1 MRVAPLLL
9 ATAAVLAPPAIA
21 QQAARPAAAGPQDLE
36 HLVPVPT
43 NYVAKKTSWGEPD
56 FRGGWP
62 IDHLN
67 GRTPLQRDPKYGNR
81 AYLTDAEFARR
92 DAEVQVLSQR
102 YQDEDKKGTMGIG
115 HWAEVASANRRT
127 SWITSPANGRL
138 PAYTPEGQRLSDAM
152 RSTWG
157 RGQSF
162 DWVTDF
168 DSWDRCITRGLPAS
182 MFPFMYNNGM
192 RIFQSPG
199 VVALQ
204 MEMVHETRMIP
215 TDGRAPIPNVIHNW
229 LGESRGHWEHGNT
242 LVVETTNFRPGP
254 SATNIGTTG
263 SPPENKTPVSEQAKM
278 VERFTMTG
286 PGQIVYEF
294 TWTDPVVFT
303 QPWSARLE
311 WKRDDNFG
319 IYEYACHEG
328 DVQVRNFIT
337 ASRAERAGQAG
348 AVAGARAAGAAGGS
362 Q

>member
-1 MRVAPLLL
+1 MRRTLALLMAASACALPASASMAQDTDLTTLVA
-9 ATAAVLAPPAIA
+9 
-21 QQAARPAAAGPQDLE
+21 
-36 HLVPVPT
+36 VPT
-43 NYVAKKTSWGEPD
+43 DFKAPMTAWGEPD

-81 AYLTDAEFARR
+81 AYLTDEEFAQR
-92 DAEVQVLSQR
+92 DQEVQALAQR
-102 YQDEDKKGTMGIG
+102 YQNEDKQGSMGIG
-115 HWAEVASANRRT
+115 HWAEVANANRRT
-127 SWITSPANGRL
+127 SWITSPSNGRL
-138 PAYTPEGQRLSDAM
+138 PPFTPEGTKLASEM
-152 RSTWG
+152 RSSWR
-157 RGQSF
+157 RGQPF

-215 TDGRAPIPNVIHNW
+215 TDGRAGISTQIHNW
-229 LGESRGHWEHGNT
+229 MGESRGHWENGNT

-263 SPPENKTPVSEQAKM
+263 SPGENDTPVSEQATLT
-278 VERFTMTG
+278 ERFTMVG
-286 PGQIVYEF
+286 EGQIVYEF

-303 QPWSARLE
+303 APWSARLE
-311 WKRDDNFG
+311 WKRDDDFG
-319 IYEYACHEG
+319 IFEYACHEG

-337 ASRAERAGQAG
+337 ASRAERAQAQ
-348 AVAGARAAGAAGGS
+348 AAGGS

>member
-1 MRVAPLLL
+1 MKRSLSLL
-9 ATAAVLAPPAIA
+9 AAVTAVALA
-21 QQAARPAAAGPQDLE
+21 PAAAPAQERDLTVIE
-36 HLVPVPT
+36 PVPQG
-43 NYVAKKTSWGEPD
+43 YKAKTTSWGEPD

-81 AYLTDAEFARR
+81 AYLTDEEFAER
-92 DAEVQVLSQR
+92 DAQVQQLARR
-102 YQDEDKKGTMGIG
+102 YENEDEKGTMGIG

-138 PAYTPEGQRLSDAM
+138 PEYTAEGKRLAGEM
-152 RSTWG
+152 RSTWR
-157 RGQSF
+157 RGQPF
-162 DWVTDF
+162 DTWLDF

-204 MEMVHETRMIP
+204 MEMVHETRIIP
-215 TDGRAPIPNVIHNW
+215 TDGRPGIPSAIGNW
-229 LGESRGHWEHGNT
+229 MGESRGRWENGNT

-254 SATNIGTTG
+254 SSTNIGTTG
-263 SPPENKTPVSEQAKM
+263 SPPENDTPVSEQAHM

-286 PGQIVYEF
+286 PDTIIYEF
-294 TWTDPVVFT
+294 TWTDPVIFAE
-303 QPWSARLE
+303 PWSARLE
-311 WKRDDNFG
+311 WQRDDDFG

-328 DVQVRNFIT
+328 NVQIRNFIT
-337 ASRAERAGQAG
+337 ASRAEREQAASGGGQ
-348 AVAGARAAGAAGGS
+348 
-362 Q
+362 

>member
-1 MRVAPLLL
+1 MKRSLSLL
-9 ATAAVLAPPAIA
+9 AAVTAVALA
-21 QQAARPAAAGPQDLE
+21 PAAAPAQERDLTVIE
-36 HLVPVPT
+36 PVPQG
-43 NYVAKKTSWGEPD
+43 YKAKTTSWGEPD

-81 AYLTDAEFARR
+81 AYLTDEEFAER
-92 DAEVQVLSQR
+92 DAQVQQLARR
-102 YQDEDKKGTMGIG
+102 YENEDEKGTMGIG

-138 PAYTPEGQRLSDAM
+138 PEYTAEGKRLAGEM
-152 RSTWG
+152 RSTWR
-157 RGQSF
+157 RGQPF
-162 DWVTDF
+162 DTWLDF

-204 MEMVHETRMIP
+204 MEMVHETRIIP
-215 TDGRAPIPNVIHNW
+215 TDGRPGIPSAIGNW
-229 LGESRGHWEHGNT
+229 MGESRGRWENGNT

-254 SATNIGTTG
+254 SSTNIGTTG
-263 SPPENKTPVSEQAKM
+263 SPPENDTPVSEQAHM

-286 PGQIVYEF
+286 PDTIIYEF
-294 TWTDPVVFT
+294 TWTDPVIFAE
-303 QPWSARLE
+303 PWSARLE
-311 WKRDDNFG
+311 WQRDDDFG

-328 DVQVRNFIT
+328 NVQIRNFIT
-337 ASRAERAGQAG
+337 ASRAERAQAASGGGQ
-348 AVAGARAAGAAGGS
+348 
-362 Q
+362 

>member
-1 MRVAPLLL
+1 MKRSLSLL
-9 ATAAVLAPPAIA
+9 AAVTAVALA
-21 QQAARPAAAGPQDLE
+21 PAAAPAQERDLTVIE
-36 HLVPVPT
+36 PVPQG
-43 NYVAKKTSWGEPD
+43 YKAKTTSWGEPD

-81 AYLTDAEFARR
+81 AYLTDEEFAER
-92 DAEVQVLSQR
+92 DAQVQQLARR
-102 YQDEDKKGTMGIG
+102 YENEDEKGTMGIG

-138 PAYTPEGQRLSDAM
+138 PEYTAEGKRLAGEM
-152 RSTWG
+152 RSTWR
-157 RGQSF
+157 RGQPF
-162 DWVTDF
+162 DTWLDF

-204 MEMVHETRMIP
+204 MEMVHETRIIP
-215 TDGRAPIPNVIHNW
+215 TDGRPGIPSAIGNW
-229 LGESRGHWEHGNT
+229 MGESRGRWENGNT

-254 SATNIGTTG
+254 SSTNIGTTG
-263 SPPENKTPVSEQAKM
+263 SPPENDTPVSEQAHM

-286 PGQIVYEF
+286 PNTIIYEF
-294 TWTDPVVFT
+294 TWTDPVIFT

-311 WKRDDNFG
+311 WQRDDDFG

-328 DVQVRNFIT
+328 NVQIRNFIT
-337 ASRAERAGQAG
+337 ASRAERAQAASGGGQ
-348 AVAGARAAGAAGGS
+348 
-362 Q
+362 